1 MTSSATTLDRTERL
15 MLAALQRDGRMSN
28 VELAAAVGLS
38 ESPCLR
44 RLRALEER
52 GLITGYAARIDRR
65 RIGLQVT
72 AFVQVQLEKHDDSK
86 RQAFLARV
94 ADEPCIIECH
104 AMSGAYDYLLKVV
117 AESMDHFSEL
127 AMQGIL
133 RFPGIKDIESS
144 FSLRTEKEYAPVPL
158 PGGAA

>member
-1 MTSSATTLDRTERL
+1 MNPDRIERL

-28 VELAAAVGLS
+28 VDLANAVGLS

-44 RLRALEER
+44 RMRTLEDE

-65 RIGLQVT
+65 RVGLQVT

-86 RQAFLARV
+86 RQAFLAKV
-94 ADEPCIIECH
+94 ADEPHIIECH

-144 FSLRTEKEYAPVPL
+144 FSLRTEKEDAPVPL
-158 PGGAA
+158 PGDPV